1 MRSSHRLDYDGEV
14 LKISREWPAELAAL
28 KTIDRIED
36 MGRIR
41 DDAKAVLNDA
51 LMPLNE
57 SFTMAP

>member
-1 MRSSHRLDYDGEV
+1 MVDYDGEV
-14 LKISREWPAELAAL
+14 LKISRERHGELAAL
-28 KTIDRIED
+28 KAIDRIED

-51 LMPLNE
+51 LIPFDE